1 MSQDMMIKMIFAIV
15 IVCLLLLIIDIIKD
29 AYRSY
34 VASKQQRRAEDIRNK
49 RKRL

>member
-29 AYRSY
+29 AYRSR
-34 VASKQQRRAEDIRNK
+34 VAAKQQRRAEDIRTK
-49 RKRL
+49 KDK

>member
-29 AYRSY
+29 AYRSH
-34 VASKQQRRAEDIRNK
+34 VAAKQQRRAEDIRAK
-49 RKRL
+49 KDK